1 MGFTYNDITSK
12 SMGLKARLT
21 SWQVC
26 GRLRNFTT
34 TVPGKYGVTDFG
46 ADLDYREISVS
57 CNIFPKHSFAALV
70 AALDEI
76 AAWLDP
82 LGGLKQLVFDD
93 IPDRYFMARLNDAVD
108 CERLLRSAGS
118 FDLTFFCPDPFAYAV
133 EDETFSIAAQGSST
147 VTRLTGNM
155 ESNPIYRIEGVI
167 SSGAGNSI
175 SITTNGQELKI
186 VNATLASGETLVVDT
201 EKMTAYVEDENGLIL
216 RNALPYLEELNFPS
230 LAVGSNT
237 VSVTAANATFTGLEI
252 QARSRWR

>member
-70 AALDEI
+70 SALDEI

-133 EDETFSIAAQGSST
+133 EDETFSITAQGSST

-237 VSVTAANATFTGLEI
+237 VSVTAANATFMGLEI

>member
-1 MGFTYNDITSK
+1 MGFSYNDITSK

-21 SWQVC
+21 SWQVS
-26 GRLRNFTT
+26 GSLRNFTT

-46 ADLDYREISVS
+46 ADFDYREIVVS
-57 CNIFPKHSFAALV
+57 CSIFPRHSFSALV
-70 AALDEI
+70 STLDDI

-82 LGGLKQLVFDD
+82 VGGLKQLV
-93 IPDRYFMARLNDAVD
+93 LG
-108 CERLLRSAGS
+108 SSGS
-118 FDLTFFCPDPFAYAV
+118 FDLTFFCPDPFGYAI
-133 EDETFSIAAQGSST
+133 EDETFSIAEEGNST
-147 VTRLTGNM
+147 ITRLIGNM

-167 SSGAGNSI
+167 TSGAGNSI

-201 EKMTAYVEDENGLIL
+201 DRMTAYVEDADGIIL
-216 RNALPYLEELNFPS
+216 RNALPYLEELNFPT

>member
-57 CNIFPKHSFAALV
+57 CNIFPKHSFAALMSV
-70 AALDEI
+70 LDEI

-93 IPDRYFMARLNDAVD
+93 LPDRYFMARLNDAVD

-155 ESNPIYRIEGVI
+155 ESNPIYRVEGVI
-167 SSGAGNSI
+167 SAGAGNSI

-186 VNATLASGETLVVDT
+186 VNATLASGETLVVDA

-216 RNALPYLEELNFPS
+216 RNALPYLEELNFPA
-230 LAVGSNT
+230 LTVGSNT
-237 VSVTAANATFTGLEI
+237 VSVAAANATFTGLEI

>member
-1 MGFTYNDITSK
+1 M
-12 SMGLKARLT
+12 
-21 SWQVC
+21 
-26 GRLRNFTT
+26 
-34 TVPGKYGVTDFG
+34 
-46 ADLDYREISVS
+46 
-57 CNIFPKHSFAALV
+57 
-70 AALDEI
+70 
-76 AAWLDP
+76 
-82 LGGLKQLVFDD
+82 
-93 IPDRYFMARLNDAVD
+93 D

-118 FDLTFFCPDPFAYAV
+118 FDLTFFCPDPFAYAL
-133 EDETFSIAAQGSST
+133 EDETFSITAQGSST

-155 ESNPIYRIEGVI
+155 ESNPIYRIGGVI
-167 SSGAGNSI
+167 SFGVGNSI